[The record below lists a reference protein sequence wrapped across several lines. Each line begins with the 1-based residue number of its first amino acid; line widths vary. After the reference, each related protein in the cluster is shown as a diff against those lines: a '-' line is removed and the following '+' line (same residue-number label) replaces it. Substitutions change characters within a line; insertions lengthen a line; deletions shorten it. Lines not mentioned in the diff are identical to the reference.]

1 MILQGHI
8 DDSNQLWVTI
18 KVGGDHSAQDIRA
31 LIDTGF
37 TGDLW
42 LPLRIAVPLGLK
54 LTAISECQ
62 LADGSI
68 SNQMLFSAVIS
79 WGTKTRPITVIV
91 ADVEDALI
99 GGGLLH
105 GYTLLVDFQK
115 KRLTITEPGT
125 DDPQIAT
132 L

>member
-1 MILQGHI
+1 MILQGQI
-8 DDSNQLWVTI
+8 DASNQLWVTI
-18 KVGGDHSAQDIRA
+18 KVSGDTSSQEIPA

-54 LTAISECQ
+54 LSAISDCQ

-68 SNQMLFSAVIS
+68 SSNQMVFSATIS
-79 WGTKTRPITVIV
+79 WGTQTKSITVIV
-91 ADVEDALI
+91 ADVDDALI

-105 GYTLLVDFQK
+105 GYVLEADFQK
-115 KRLTITEPGT
+115 KKLTIKEPGT
-125 DDPQIAT
+125 DDPQPT
-132 L
+132 T